1 MEESK
6 LKEIVQLYK
15 ERKLSLGQCA
25 VLAEMTKEE
34 FIKYLATKG
43 VSIFNFEYEDE
54 ISEDIKN
61 ASFNSKS
68 IHLGIKE
75 EDMIMRRLFIENAE
89 ALKELGNN

>member
-15 ERKLSLGQCA
+15 EKKLSLGKCA
-25 VLAEMTKEE
+25 VLAEMTKED

-43 VSIFNFEYEDE
+43 VSIFNFQNEDE
-54 ISEDIKN
+54 ILEDVKN

-68 IHLGIKE
+68 MHLDIKE

-89 ALKELGNN
+89 ALKELGDD